1 MTAMLHPSI
10 VVHGGAGDLDPARA
24 DDARAGCSRA
34 ADAGLAVLDAG
45 GSAVDAACAAV
56 RVLEDDPLFNAGTG
70 SALSRAGTVECD
82 AAVMDGRS
90 VRIGAVASM
99 ADAPNA
105 IAIARAVLEDG
116 EHCLLCGEGAWEFAA
131 ERGFRRAEPGAMIT
145 ERSRQRWDA
154 ERRRREARAAAGSV
168 PGRPGSGGPT
178 SGGTVGAVVI
188 DRDGHVASATS
199 TGGTVFKRP
208 GRIGDSPLCGCG
220 TYADDRA
227 GAASATG
234 NGEAIMRVTMSR
246 VCVDAMRGGATA
258 ARAAW
263 IAVSQL
269 GEVTGDTA
277 GIICCDRSGRV
288 GAALST
294 ATMSFAAGRLQPGGA
309 RRIADGVKLAPDTD
323 IDDLLG
329 H

>member
-1 MTAMLHPSI
+1 MTAVFRPAI

-34 ADAGLAVLDAG
+34 VEAGLAVLDAG

-82 AAVMDGRS
+82 AAVMDGRA

-99 ADAPNA
+99 TFAPNA

-131 ERGFRRAEPGAMIT
+131 ERGFRRAEPEAMIT

-154 ERRRREARAAAGSV
+154 ERRRREARAA
-168 PGRPGSGGPT
+168 GSGPGGPLPGKPT

-263 IAVSQL
+263 IAVDQL

-294 ATMSFAAGRLQPGGA
+294 ATMSFAAGRLEPGGT
-309 RRIADGVKLAPDTD
+309 RRIADGVKLAPGTD

>member
-1 MTAMLHPSI
+1 MTQSLRPAVI
-10 VVHGGAGDLDPARA
+10 VHGGAGDLDPARA
-24 DDARAGCSRA
+24 DDARAGCTRA
-34 ADAGLAVLDAG
+34 VEAGLAVLAAG
-45 GSAVDAACAAV
+45 GSALDAACAAV

-82 AAVMDGRS
+82 AAVMDGRT

-99 ADAPNA
+99 TDAPSA
-105 IAIARAVLEDG
+105 ISIARAVLDDG

-154 ERRRREARAAAGSV
+154 ERRRREARAAGGPV
-168 PGRPGSGGPT
+168 PGAPT
-178 SGGTVGAVVI
+178 SGGTVGACVI
-188 DRDGHVASATS
+188 DRHGNVASATS

-258 ARAAW
+258 AQAAW
-263 IAVSQL
+263 IAVGEL
-269 GEVTGDTA
+269 GQVTGDTA

-294 ATMSFAAGRLQPGGA
+294 ATMSFAAGRLEPDGA
-309 RRIADGVKLAPDTD
+309 QRIASGVVVTPGTD

-329 H
+329 R

>member
-1 MTAMLHPSI
+1 MTSVILPAI

-24 DDARAGCSRA
+24 DDARAGCARA
-34 ADAGLAVLDAG
+34 VEAGLAALG
-45 GSAVDAACAAV
+45 GGGGGAVDAAVAAV

-82 AAVMDGRS
+82 AALMDGRT

-131 ERGFRRAEPGAMIT
+131 ERGFRRAEPGSLHT
-145 ERSRQRWDA
+145 ERSRLRWDM
-154 ERRRREARAAAGSV
+154 ERRRRAARAARGPESGA
-168 PGRPGSGGPT
+168 PGGPV
-178 SGGTVGAVVI
+178 SGGTVGACVI

-246 VCVDAMRGGATA
+246 VCVDAMRAGNTA

-263 IAVSQL
+263 IAVDEL
-269 GEVTGDTA
+269 GQTTGDTA
-277 GIICCDRSGRV
+277 GIICVDRSGRV

-294 ATMSFAAGRLQPGGA
+294 ATMSFAAGRLE
-309 RRIADGVKLAPDTD
+309 ADGVQRITTGVKVAPGTD

-329 H
+329 R